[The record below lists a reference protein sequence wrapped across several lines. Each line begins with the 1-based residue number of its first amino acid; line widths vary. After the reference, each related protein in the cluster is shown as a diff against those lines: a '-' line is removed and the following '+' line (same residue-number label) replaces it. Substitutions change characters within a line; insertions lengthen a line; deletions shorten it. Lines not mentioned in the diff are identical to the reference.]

1 MISSGKSNDSRS
13 LCFYEE
19 AIGILKELETKEGV
33 LFAKISNVSLAIPL
47 EVEEKMRPHIG
58 KRVGL
63 LCTDIPGKHYLLRV
77 IPDQEMNSEGGI

>member
-1 MISSGKSNDSRS
+1 MT
-13 LCFYEE
+13 CFEVRHLSPYEE
-19 AIGILKELETKEGV
+19 GVGKLKALEVKDGV

-47 EVEEKMRPHIG
+47 EMEEKMRPHIG

-77 IPDQEMNSEGGI
+77 IPDQEMNSEGGT